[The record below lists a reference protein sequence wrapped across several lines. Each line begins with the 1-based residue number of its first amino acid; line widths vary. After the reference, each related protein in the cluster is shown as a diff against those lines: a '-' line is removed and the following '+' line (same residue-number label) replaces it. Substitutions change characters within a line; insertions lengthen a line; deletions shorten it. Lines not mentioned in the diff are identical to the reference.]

1 MTLEAKVEQLASQC
15 MAVDAHD
22 KRGLVSLQEH
32 FESIAGETELATLA
46 HIAEV
51 CKRAEEILGD
61 IVLEEGEDLEGLYEQ
76 VRGCVS
82 YVQEVANAT
91 GRGEDGVNISPPDF
105 INIAD
110 DQEVGDS
117 ADAILESGEATAES
131 SDDDEDDGKFR
142 VNEEDV
148 DLFNE
153 WIESCRSRF
162 DDLEGLIVSVDGLE
176 EPEAVIANIRREI
189 HTIKGE
195 GGVFG
200 LEMAQRVCHV
210 SESAIDRCLEGG
222 GQFPTDTI
230 LAVVDWLKAYLLRP
244 MSELGEVPANTE
256 DILQQVTAVHGSA
269 QSTNVDGCQGV
280 CRDDRVSDEAENSTG
295 NTDDGEEDNALVLM
309 DVDASF
315 GENLSDFVC
324 EAREH
329 LSSAEQALL
338 DLEDQL
344 DDLELINTV
353 FRAFH
358 TIKGVAGFMNL
369 TPVIE
374 LAHRAEHLL
383 DRARSGDF
391 KLNSD
396 LVDLLLKSGDLLGN
410 LIGSLE
416 GGPAPRVSTL
426 RLMRE
431 QLQRAIEQRPIAPV
445 QCPKVPEKKRCAPMI
460 GELLVEMGII
470 DDTELQEALEKKEE
484 AWKGLRDILTV
495 AGIDDVETIEMQ
507 LLEETAVSRLLREH
521 IVSMG
526 LIDDE
531 ALDDAIHLRIESG
544 QRIGKMLG
552 LATEQIAPAL
562 RRQRE
567 IEIEHTEPVLHARLR
582 RMRANESV
590 DPIGGEAVDN
600 SGLSESSSE
609 GDQSS
614 ARAVTAGTGTAR
626 APGLQRQTVKVNMA
640 RMDNLVNMVGE
651 LVIAQQMVVQ
661 DSRIQQL
668 KEQQTQRNLAHVGKI
683 IRDLQEVAM
692 SLRMVT
698 VKGTFQKMAR
708 LVRDLAAK
716 SSKSIQFVTDGEE
729 TELDRNV
736 VDEIQ
741 DPLVHMIRNSCDHGI
756 ETKEARRAVGKSE
769 TGTLILKA
777 YHQGGSIVIEI
788 TDDGQ
793 GLDREKI
800 LKTAVKR
807 GIIPGDR
814 NPDEIPDQDVF
825 NMIFA
830 PGFSTAEKVTSISGR
845 GVGMDVVRR
854 NLESLHGKIEIQS
867 EKGEGTTFLLRLP
880 LTMAIIDGMIVRV
893 GHHRYVIPTLAIEQ
907 SFRPTADQISTVAG
921 RGEAATLHGAILPVY
936 RLKRIFNLESG
947 CDRFDQSLLIVLET
961 NDSRC
966 CLMVDEIIG
975 QQQVVIKSLGQGV
988 RKSQGVSGGAI
999 LGDGRVALILD
1010 IDGVVNQ
1017 ATELAGDDFAPGRTR
1032 SDVKEEPLTALCAA

>member
-1 MTLEAKVEQLASQC
+1 MTLEDKVEQLASQC
-15 MAVDAHD
+15 MTVDARD
-22 KRGLVSLQEH
+22 KRGLVLMQEQ
-32 FESIAGETELATLA
+32 FEALANTARGEALPLLEK
-46 HIAEV
+46 V
-51 CKRAEEILGD
+51 CGNAEELLGD
-61 IVLEEGEDLEGLYEQ
+61 IVLEESEDLNSLYEQ
-76 VRGCVS
+76 VRSCVE
-82 YVQEVANAT
+82 YIQQVVNAI
-91 GRGEDGVNISPPDF
+91 GRGED
-105 INIAD
+105 
-110 DQEVGDS
+110 DS
-117 ADAILESGEATAES
+117 AIALPNCMVENSDECGEDELESSAGTKEKSPASIDEN
-131 SDDDEDDGKFR
+131 DDE
-142 VNEEDV
+142 VNEGVIAISDEDL
-148 DLFNE
+148 DLFHE
-153 WIESCRSRF
+153 WIDSCRSRF
-162 DDLEGLIVSVDGLE
+162 DDLEGIIVGVDGAA
-176 EPEAVIANIRREI
+176 EPEDVIANIRREI

-195 GGVFG
+195 SGVFG
-200 LEMAQRVCHV
+200 LESAQRICH
-210 SESAIDRCLEGG
+210 EAETAIDRCLESGC
-222 GQFPTDTI
+222 QFPTDTA
-230 LAVVDWLKAYLLRP
+230 LAVVDWLKEYLLSP
-244 MSELGEVPANTE
+244 TSDVSKVPSSTDALLIQISEVGGSGEVSDGREAGGEVFAAPEIDNE
-256 DILQQVTAVHGSA
+256 DAVAGDDE
-269 QSTNVDGCQGV
+269 VV
-280 CRDDRVSDEAENSTG
+280 C
-295 NTDDGEEDNALVLM
+295 M
-309 DVDASF
+309 DIDSSF
-315 GENLSDFVC
+315 EENLSDFVC

-338 DLEDQL
+338 DLEDNL
-344 DDLELINTV
+344 GDLELINTV

-391 KLNSD
+391 ELNSG

-416 GGPAPRVSTL
+416 GGSAPRVSTL

-445 QCPKVPEKKRCAPMI
+445 QCPKAPEKKRCAPMI

-470 DDTELQEALEKKEE
+470 DDTALQEALEKKEE
-484 AWKGLRDILTV
+484 GWKGLRDILTV
-495 AGIDDVETIEMQ
+495 AGIDDIETIEMQ

-552 LATEQIAPAL
+552 LATEEIAPAL

-567 IEIEHTEPVLHARLR
+567 IEIEHIEPVLHARLR

-590 DPIGGEAVDN
+590 DPIGGEVVDD
-600 SGLSESSSE
+600 SGLSGATPE

-614 ARAVTAGTGTAR
+614 ARAEATGTGTGTGR
-626 APGLQRQTVKVNMA
+626 VPGLQRQTVKVNMA

-661 DSRIQQL
+661 DSRIKQL

-756 ETKEARRAVGKSE
+756 ESKEARRAAGKSE
-769 TGTLILKA
+769 MGTLILKA

-788 TDDGQ
+788 TDDGK

-807 GIIPGDR
+807 GIIPADR

-893 GHHRYVIPTLAIEQ
+893 GRHRYVIPTLAIEQ

-975 QQQVVIKSLGQGV
+975 QQQVVIKTLGQGV
-988 RKSQGVSGGAI
+988 RKSRGVSGGAI

-1017 ATELAGDDFAPGRTR
+1017 ATELPGDEFSPGRTR
-1032 SDVKEEPLTALCAA
+1032 SDVKEEQLTALCAA